1 MQTQPAILAAA
12 PVPPSAEDGQLAW
25 LPVSLIAARAGH
37 NPRRHFDLARMRE
50 LIESVRAQGIIQ
62 PIVVRGIADGRYQI
76 IAGERRW
83 RAAREAGLDEIPAFV
98 RVVDDLQ
105 SMQMAMVENTHRD
118 DLAPSEEAQKAR
130 DLLTLCHGDRDEARH
145 RLGWSASKLASR
157 LALLHCTPAVLEA
170 LDTRRLTL
178 GHGELLATLAADTQD
193 GTLPRILE
201 QGISIAQL
209 RERIGQVARPLGRAT
224 FDQADCQGCPHNSEV
239 QGQLFA
245 THIDSGQCSN
255 PKCYGDKTRRALE
268 AKKLAMAQEVA
279 AVWLDTERALETYAV
294 LEATGTRGV
303 GPQQLAEGCR
313 QCAHF
318 GILIG
323 TAPGQEGR
331 LTEDVCFNL
340 ACRGEKQEAYR
351 RLLGTPQDVP
361 AADIGATPTTPPTR
375 RAAAVPKQPTVESP
389 QAEAMP
395 QRVQDVTDAKLR
407 TIAADLARED
417 ARVARAVRLYALLRD
432 AGFTDT
438 EKLGVVA
445 VPTARASAMATLV
458 ALADDQCV
466 ALEAA
471 LVRYIL
477 MERNDGD
484 LPGATVAILATT
496 QTDLTQRFRVDEPFL
511 RAHRKAGMDALLR
524 EAGFAAWYDVTHGEA
539 RYARLLQ
546 GKVDAI
552 ITAALAPDAFDWSG
566 FLPQAVVGRFKALAE
581 RT

>member
-1 MQTQPAILAAA
+1 MQTQPVILEAA
-12 PVPPSAEDGQLAW
+12 VTLPSAEDGQLAW
-25 LPVSLIAARAGH
+25 LPVNVIAPRAGH

-50 LIESVRAQGIIQ
+50 LVESIRGQGVIQ
-62 PIVVRGIADGRYQI
+62 PIVVRAIDAGRYQI

-105 SMQMAMVENTHRD
+105 SMQMSMVENTHRD

-130 DLLTLCHGDRDEARH
+130 DLLTLCHGDRDEARR
-145 RLGWSASKLASR
+145 RLGWSASKLDSR

-178 GHGELLATLAADTQD
+178 GHGELLATLAPDTQD

-209 RERIGQVARPLGRAT
+209 RERIGQVALPLGRAI
-224 FDQADCQGCPHNSEV
+224 FDQAACQGCAHNSEV

-255 PKCYGDKTRRALE
+255 PKCYGDKTRLVLE
-268 AKKLAMAQEVA
+268 ARKQAMAQEVA
-279 AVWLDTERALETYAV
+279 AVWLDTERAPETYAV
-294 LEATGTRGV
+294 LEATGALGV
-303 GPQQLAEGCR
+303 GPQQLTEGCR

-318 GILIG
+318 GVLIA

-331 LTEDVCFNL
+331 LTEDLCFNL
-340 ACRGEKQEAYR
+340 ACRAEKQQGYR
-351 RLLGTPQDVP
+351 RLLETPQGAP
-361 AADIGATPTTPPTR
+361 AASSTKR
-375 RAAAVPKQPTVESP
+375 LAAAPKQPAAESP
-389 QAEAMP
+389 HAEATP
-395 QRVQDVTDAKLR
+395 QKVQDMTDTKLR
-407 TIAADLARED
+407 AITADLAQED
-417 ARVARAVRLYALLRD
+417 GRVARAVRLFALLRD
-432 AGFTDT
+432 AGYTDT
-438 EKLGVVA
+438 EKLGVAA

-477 MERNDGD
+477 MERSDGD

-496 QTDLTQRFRVDEPFL
+496 KTDLTQRFRVDEPFL

-524 EAGFAAWYDVTHGEA
+524 EAGFAAWYDATHGEA

-546 GKVDAI
+546 GKVDTI
-552 ITAALAPDAFDWSG
+552 ITAALVPDAFDWSG
-566 FLPQAVVGRFKALAE
+566 FVPQAVVGRFKALAE